1 MRDGVRVTWSKLASL
16 VVAVPVSVCQAA
28 PPVPVARGQAPRSAY
43 RAKIMPLAR
52 VAAAAGDMET
62 ASVHHP
68 EGGAREVSRSNIEFV
83 LNGQPDAVPLF
94 NTLPDS

>member
-1 MRDGVRVTWSKLASL
+1 
-16 VVAVPVSVCQAA
+16 
-28 PPVPVARGQAPRSAY
+28 
-43 RAKIMPLAR
+43 MPLAR